1 MLNEHQ
7 VGKQA
12 AHEEESSGQLWSL
25 HRLSF
30 CVQMQELVTKDS
42 TKYPHLSEYFTD
54 P

>member
-7 VGKQA
+7 VGKKA

-42 TKYPHLSEYFTD
+42 TKYPHLSEYFID